1 MGGEVIRRILSAIT
15 RKPPQIVI
23 APGSKFAVRAM
34 RINNRNA
41 KAAALYVRVHE
52 ILTEGRK

>member
-23 APGSKFAVRAM
+23 APSRFEVRAM
-34 RINNRNA
+34 RLNNRNA

>member
-23 APGSKFAVRAM
+23 APSRFEVRAM
-34 RINNRNA
+34 RLNNRNA

-52 ILTEGRK
+52 ILMEGRK